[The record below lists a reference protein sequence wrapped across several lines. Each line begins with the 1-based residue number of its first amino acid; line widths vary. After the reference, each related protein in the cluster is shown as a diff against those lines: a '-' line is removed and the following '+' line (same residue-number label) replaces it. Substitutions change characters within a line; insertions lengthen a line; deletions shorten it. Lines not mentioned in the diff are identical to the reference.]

1 MERKRYTNR
10 YKGVKVFLSKRLHYK
25 RQINKILYVL
35 IILVFLLL
43 LKRLNNSLTS
53 NIIQIIDRGINH
65 EFSFKKDGKKIL
77 DYSKGLLKL
86 SEKTLEVLNIK
97 NESKYMPPIE
107 GAIYSPFGQVK
118 HLDGS
123 TTFNNGIDIIPKE
136 GKEPVAIE
144 KGLVTKIEDRKTKG
158 YFVTIQHENMTT
170 VYGYLIKVYLS
181 EGEEILSGAKIGTLG
196 TNKDGNKYLHFE
208 IWLDGVPVNPLEYV
222 KFNRKL

>member
-53 NIIQIIDRGINH
+53 NIIQIIDRVINH

-97 NESKYMPPIE
+97 MNLNIPLLRALYT
-107 GAIYSPFGQVK
+107 PFGQVK

-123 TTFNNGIDIIPKE
+123 TTFNNGVDIIPKE
-136 GKEPVAIE
+136 E
-144 KGLVTKIEDRKTKG
+144 K
-158 YFVTIQHENMTT
+158 NM
-170 VYGYLIKVYLS
+170 
-181 EGEEILSGAKIGTLG
+181 
-196 TNKDGNKYLHFE
+196 
-208 IWLDGVPVNPLEYV
+208 
-222 KFNRKL
+222 